1 MNHKG
6 FWKMMVRGR
15 ELVAA
20 FLFDPDY
27 SPYFAKRLVREFAS
41 YRGKATEQEYFR
53 FVRLSLVML
62 FGRLANARQLD
73 FAERVR
79 GEFLPPPDRQNLDL
93 MESLF
98 EARRKAKERVW
109 GGWRPG
115 RG

>member
-79 GEFLPPPDRQNLDL
+79 GEFLPAPDRENLPM
-93 MESLF
+93 MESLVR
-98 EARRKAKERVW
+98 ARGNAIQRVR
-109 GGWRPG
+109 GGQRPG